1 MIVFDSSMMI
11 FLFWLGSKEID
22 IPKKIAK
29 NKTCNMLPSTKD
41 RNGFLGIILK
51 IVFQNPDKFLYS
63 CKFGSCLNRCL
74 ISLIF
79 SPKWKTLPKNK
90 PNTIAKTVD
99 IKKKD
104 KTNKKCIYEGKIC
117 ECLCI

>member
-1 MIVFDSSMMI
+1 
-11 FLFWLGSKEID
+11 
-22 IPKKIAK
+22 
-29 NKTCNMLPSTKD
+29 MLPSTKD

-104 KTNKKCIYEGKIC
+104 KTNKAIFVGDLILTKLEAPEINENRTNGTTSIF
-117 ECLCI
+117 IN